1 MDIGVNVVAPAG
13 KGSLRRRPRAK
24 HDGRVGACMR
34 RRIRVRKRRIRMRKG
49 RGTGR
54 GDWGLNPGV
63 LKHHAG
69 GMLSAYREA
78 FRKP

>member
-1 MDIGVNVVAPAG
+1 MDFGVNVVAPAG

-24 HDGRVGACMR
+24 HDGIMGVC
-34 RRIRVRKRRIRMRKG
+34 VQS
-49 RGTGR
+49 RGTEWS
-54 GDWGLNPGV
+54 DWGLNPGV

-78 FRKP
+78 IMRPYGL

>member
-1 MDIGVNVVAPAG
+1 MDFGVDVVAPAG

-24 HDGRVGACMR
+24 RDGIMGVCMQS
-34 RRIRVRKRRIRMRKG
+34 
-49 RGTGR
+49 RGTEWS
-54 GDWGLNPGV
+54 DWGLNPGV

-78 FRKP
+78 IVRPYRL